1 MLFAVVRAV
10 EVYDP
15 ITGSKEKLL
24 KVRDMGEKLD
34 WTGDWSASSAKWS
47 LEMKEHLG
55 YADTYR
61 EGSHCFF
68 MTFDDYISYFN
79 STCLVK
85 LHASHSKAVS
95 PFLRETLRLSHG
107 KDSFA
112 LAKFHLP
119 YQSDKIYLTVHQ
131 VSSHF
136 ITGTAYKLS
145 KARILVGQV
154 LPSQELIYTNAANG
168 TTEDLTLELAS
179 LPSGDYLVFL
189 QVDWCDPTLIS
200 SFVLSS
206 FSD

>member
-1 MLFAVVRAV
+1 MLFAVVRAI

-34 WTGDWSASSAKWS
+34 WTGDWSASSVKWS
-47 LEMKEHLG
+47 PEMKQHLG
-55 YADTYR
+55 YAEAYR

-85 LHASHSKAVS
+85 IHTSTLKGVS

-119 YQSDKIYLTVHQ
+119 YPSDKVYLTVHQ
-131 VSSHF
+131 VSPHF
-136 ITGTAYKLS
+136 ATGSAYKIS

-154 LPSQELIYTNAANG
+154 LPT
-168 TTEDLTLELAS
+168 
-179 LPSGDYLVFL
+179 
-189 QVDWCDPTLIS
+189 
-200 SFVLSS
+200 
-206 FSD
+206 